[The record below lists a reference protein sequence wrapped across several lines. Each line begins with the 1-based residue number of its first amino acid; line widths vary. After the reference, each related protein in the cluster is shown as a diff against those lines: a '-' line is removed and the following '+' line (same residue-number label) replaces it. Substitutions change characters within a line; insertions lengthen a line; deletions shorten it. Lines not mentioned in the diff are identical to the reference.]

1 MAVSRFGDWERAKA
15 LLAANPGARLT
26 LAIRQATLKNALF
39 LVREIKR
46 GIRKQA
52 PGDKAFVKLAESTIL
67 KKGSSKALIDT
78 GFLLNSIT
86 QKIMADQAFV
96 GLLRGSVNKDGE
108 DMVNIGAIMEY
119 GATIHHPNG
128 ATIIIPARPFLHPTM
143 EKYRNDVVANY
154 QAAIRSVF

>member
-1 MAVSRFGDWERAKA
+1 MAVSLFGDWDRAKA
-15 LLAANPGARLT
+15 LLASHPGARLT
-26 LAIRQATLKNALF
+26 LAIRKATLKNALF

-46 GIRKQA
+46 GIQKQA

-86 QKIMADQAFV
+86 QKILADQAFV
-96 GLLRGSVNKDGE
+96 GLLRGTVNKDGE
-108 DMVNIGAIMEY
+108 EMVNIGAVMEF

-128 ATIIIPARPFLHPTM
+128 AVIVIPARPFLHPTM
-143 EKYRNDVVANY
+143 EKYRDRVVENY
-154 QAAIRSVF
+154 RQAIRTAF